1 MKVIKL
7 NTPFEVC
14 VVPRIAPTLED
25 VLIFTAINEF
35 SQVTVTQTITW
46 TQKNGRISFT
56 LASNID
62 FKAGNK
68 YEISISKGA
77 NVIYLG
83 KMIVVKEITDTQ
95 NYTPS
100 KQTTQRFK

>member
-7 NTPFEVC
+7 NTPLTIVI
-14 VVPRIAPTLED
+14 VPRLLPIDGD
-25 VLIFTAINEF
+25 VLIFNAINEF

-46 TQKNGRISFT
+46 TKKNGRISFI
-56 LASNID
+56 LASNSN

-68 YEISISKGA
+68 YEISISNGA